1 MADKTEVKSED
12 SWWDKF
18 KWLAST
24 SVDAYGKSLDA
35 KNDAKLQER
44 VSDYIAEQTMKKQE
58 AGYLT
63 LGNYSI
69 KITDALLLIGGT
81 LGLLLIARSAK
92 ALIK

>member
-12 SWWDKF
+12 SWWDKT
-18 KWLAST
+18 KWFIST
-24 SVDAYGKSLDA
+24 GVDAYGKSLDA